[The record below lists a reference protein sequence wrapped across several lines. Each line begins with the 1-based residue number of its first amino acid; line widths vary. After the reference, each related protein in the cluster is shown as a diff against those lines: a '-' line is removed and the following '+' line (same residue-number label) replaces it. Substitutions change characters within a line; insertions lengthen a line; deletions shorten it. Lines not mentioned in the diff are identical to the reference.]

1 MSTGPVHGGRP
12 GVRGAGF
19 AHGRGRSDEK
29 RAEIRQVS
37 DVILA
42 GLIKFDS
49 PDKAVIS
56 RNGYQVIIRKNYR
69 INGKKLETKNWVLTA
84 YSKESSDT
92 TQAPPGIN

>member
-1 MSTGPVHGGRP
+1 MKNLCFQDFIT
-12 GVRGAGF
+12 
-19 AHGRGRSDEK
+19 
-29 RAEIRQVS
+29 QV
-37 DVILA
+37 
-42 GLIKFDS
+42 
-49 PDKAVIS
+49 